1 MTIENG
7 YCTLEDIRAWINLS
21 DATDVADDPK
31 LELAVEAVS
40 RRIDQYCERRFYK
53 APETRVFTPE
63 DDGTLAFV
71 TDLVSATTVRTDDDG
86 DGTFETTWEASSYRL
101 EPRNAAVDGKPYTRI
116 VVAPRAT
123 RRFYRNAEIEIAG
136 EFGVPDNCPW
146 LKIVKQATLIQVHR
160 MFKRKDSPFGVA
172 GSAAF
177 GEVTILRPR
186 LDPDVEELLSELLRD
201 KEIVGV

>member
-7 YCTLEDIRAWINLS
+7 YCTLEEIRAWVGIA
-21 DATDVADDPK
+21 DATDVADDSR

-53 APETRVFTPE
+53 ATETRVFTPE

-86 DGTFETTWEASSYRL
+86 DGTFETTWDASWYRL

-123 RRFYRNAEIEIAG
+123 RRFWRNVEIEIAG
-136 EFGVPDNCPW
+136 AFGVPDNCPW

-160 MFKRKDSPFGVA
+160 MLKRKDSPFGVA
-172 GSAAF
+172 GS
-177 GEVTILRPR
+177 GELGQLTMLRPR
-186 LDPDVEELLSELLRD
+186 LDPDVEEMLSELLRD
-201 KEIVGV
+201 KEIFGV

>member
-7 YCTLEDIRAWINLS
+7 YCTLPEIKAWAGI
-21 DATDVADDPK
+21 TDTGDDTK

-53 APETRVFTPE
+53 ATETRVFMPE
-63 DDGTLAFV
+63 TDGTLAFV
-71 TDLVSATTVRTDDDG
+71 TDLVSITALKTDDDY
-86 DGTFETTWEASSYRL
+86 DGTYEITWDASWYRL

-116 VVAPRAT
+116 AVAPRAT
-123 RRFYRNAEIEIAG
+123 RRFYRNAEIQITG

-146 LKIVKQATLIQVHR
+146 LKIVKQAALIQVHR

-172 GSAAF
+172 GSSEL
-177 GEVTILRPR
+177 GQITMLRPR
-186 LDPDVEELLSELLRD
+186 LDPDVEEMLSELLRD
-201 KEIVGV
+201 KEILGV